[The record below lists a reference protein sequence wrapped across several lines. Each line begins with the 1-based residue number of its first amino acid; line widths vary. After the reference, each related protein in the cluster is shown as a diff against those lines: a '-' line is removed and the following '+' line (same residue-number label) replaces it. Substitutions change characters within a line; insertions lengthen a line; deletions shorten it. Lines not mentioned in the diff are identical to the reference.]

1 MKVHFLMKKMAST
14 LGTRGFFSHTSGSF
28 VSSAEGRR
36 HERRCLRADVSYFL
50 CCTWA
55 TKEIGDVCTQ
65 ARAAKPREKT
75 SSTHGKWHLNK
86 QEKIWYRRWSKRRP
100 GRLFNL
106 KGSTEISLVENSSQ
120 FLFSW
125 KFVINDNIIPSVKRD
140 IVVASQD
147 IRDFK
152 IQRRDGNENVA

>member
-1 MKVHFLMKKMAST
+1 MIVNDWFDNSICIISKISKWRQKYEGTLSDEENGIYPGYQRFFLAE
-14 LGTRGFFSHTSGSF
+14 LRF
-28 VSSAEGRR
+28 VGRR
-36 HERRCLRADVSYFL
+36 PK
-50 CCTWA
+50 T
-55 TKEIGDVCTQ
+55 
-65 ARAAKPREKT
+65 RAAKPREKT
-75 SSTHGKWHLNK
+75 SSTQGKWHLNK

-106 KGSTEISLVENSSQ
+106 KGSTEISLVENSSR